1 VSSEPPT
8 AGTDAT
14 LAAAGARL
22 ATALLSRPVRLA
34 RHTAGLVGELVRIG
48 LGSST
53 LAPDPADPRFAAA
66 AWARDPVLRRAVQTH
81 LATTGAAD
89 ALLADAGLADADDA
103 VLRGLVA
110 TLADLASPSSN
121 PVLRALA
128 SGRTDAPADIPDVAP
143 GETSV
148 VLAAVPPAARPTAP
162 RRLVVGEEVA
172 ATPGAVVLRTPSFEL
187 LHYLPQTREV
197 RDVPVLVVP
206 APTAASYLAD
216 LSPRR
221 SLVEYLV
228 RGGQQVLAMSWADP
242 AARAGDAHGAPLD
255 LHGQAVLDALDA
267 CERIS
272 RTPATALLGVGDGAT
287 LAAATLAHL
296 ATLGL
301 ADRVACAAWVAA
313 DGPLP
318 AGAAR
323 DLRQWAADGADVPDG
338 LRGALERAAAA
349 LDGHGHADLLGT
361 PVDVDAVAA
370 ETFVVG
376 DGPGVA
382 RWARAAGSGAV
393 HVEKLSHAGPDAV
406 VATPDA
412 GAPDDSWWTAL
423 LAWLGPRTGP
433 TREAPAELG
442 GRGLRAVA
450 PSPGDYVLAR

>member
-1 VSSEPPT
+1 MSSEPPT

-34 RHTAGLVGELVRIG
+34 RHTAGLLGELVRIG

-128 SGRTDAPADIPDVAP
+128 SGRADAPADTPDVAP

-216 LSPRR
+216 LSPPQPRR
-221 SLVEYLV
+221 VP
-228 RGGQQVLAMSWADP
+228 RPGW
-242 AARAGDAHGAPLD
+242 
-255 LHGQAVLDALDA
+255 
-267 CERIS
+267 
-272 RTPATALLGVGDGAT
+272 
-287 LAAATLAHL
+287 
-296 ATLGL
+296 
-301 ADRVACAAWVAA
+301 
-313 DGPLP
+313 P
-318 AGAAR
+318 AGA
-323 DLRQWAADGADVPDG
+323 
-338 LRGALERAAAA
+338 
-349 LDGHGHADLLGT
+349 
-361 PVDVDAVAA
+361 
-370 ETFVVG
+370 G
-376 DGPGVA
+376 D
-382 RWARAAGSGAV
+382 
-393 HVEKLSHAGPDAV
+393 
-406 VATPDA
+406 
-412 GAPDDSWWTAL
+412 
-423 LAWLGPRTGP
+423 
-433 TREAPAELG
+433 ELG
-442 GRGLRAVA
+442 GPGRPRGRRARRPARPARPGRPGRPRRLRAHQPDPGHRVVGRRRRGHPRGRHA
-450 PSPGDYVLAR
+450 RPSRDARARRPGGLCRLGRGRRTAARRGGP